1 MCDKWLAKQS
11 GTLPGGP
18 EKGVLKS
25 GGGRGGP
32 GEVFKPY
39 LAGQHQTLALVVAWG
54 PLAFLTSA
62 QWLEAPW
69 VGDKE
74 MASSL

>member
-1 MCDKWLAKQS
+1 M
-11 GTLPGGP
+11 
-18 EKGVLKS
+18 
-25 GGGRGGP
+25 
-32 GEVFKPY
+32 FKPY